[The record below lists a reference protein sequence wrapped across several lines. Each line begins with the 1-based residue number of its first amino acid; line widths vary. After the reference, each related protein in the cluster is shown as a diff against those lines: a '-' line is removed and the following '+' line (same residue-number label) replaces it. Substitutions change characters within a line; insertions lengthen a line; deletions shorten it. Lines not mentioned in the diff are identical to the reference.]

1 MFCSLH
7 NLLEEIICDLLIEET
22 NDFQCL
28 KDEATIAFLTK
39 VSPHTIAMV
48 NEINNHVLN
57 ANLHGAN
64 IGQ

>member
-1 MFCSLH
+1 
-7 NLLEEIICDLLIEET
+7 
-22 NDFQCL
+22 L

-39 VSPHTIAMV
+39 VLPHTIAMV
-48 NEINNHVLN
+48 NEINNRELN